1 MRFLVPK
8 WNRATLIRITVLIA
22 VTVGVCRF
30 WLVPARIEGASML
43 PTYPEHGFTF
53 CNRFAYRNH
62 PPEVGDVVA
71 LRYGGS
77 RRLLLKRVLAL
88 EGDTVEFRGGV
99 LWRNGEPVD
108 EPYVALP
115 CDWERAPRTIAPGS
129 IYVMG
134 DNRSVPFES
143 HVGGEI
149 ARRRV
154 FGRPLF

>member
-1 MRFLVPK
+1 
-8 WNRATLIRITVLIA
+8 
-22 VTVGVCRF
+22 
-30 WLVPARIEGASML
+30 ML

-53 CNRFAYRNH
+53 CNRFAYRNQ
-62 PPEVGDVVA
+62 PPEVGDIVA

-149 ARRRV
+149 ALRRV